1 MLKQCDMT
9 DEARV
14 FFDKIPEDKLITAQF
29 MFLGNRVFCAKMR
42 VFDNSIC
49 NGWVITGIGE
59 RFFPKNI

>member
-29 MFLGNRVFCAKMR
+29 MFWETGFSVPKCGFLITQFVMAGLLRELGN
-42 VFDNSIC
+42 
-49 NGWVITGIGE
+49 G
-59 RFFPKNI
+59 FFQKNI

>member
-29 MFLGNRVFCAKMR
+29 MFWGKQGFLCQNAGF
-42 VFDNSIC
+42 
-49 NGWVITGIGE
+49 
-59 RFFPKNI
+59 